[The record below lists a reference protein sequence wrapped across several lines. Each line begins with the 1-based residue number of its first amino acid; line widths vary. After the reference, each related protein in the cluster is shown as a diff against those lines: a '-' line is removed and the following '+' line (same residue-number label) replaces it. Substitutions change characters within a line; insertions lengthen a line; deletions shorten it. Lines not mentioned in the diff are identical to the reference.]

1 MSEQHRSGPP
11 LGRII
16 GALTVAAALCGT
28 LSGTASAG
36 TGQSS
41 GLRDVSYRG
50 HHFAV
55 PSDWKVVDLTAA
67 PSTCVHFDQH
77 ALYLGTPGARQDC
90 PAHFQGGR
98 TEALLVEPDE
108 TGVQGATENTTAQ
121 EISAGTDGLR
131 VTATYDTDRALVRTV
146 LEKAGFPASAPARL
160 HTSAPEAVSP
170 TATAAA
176 ALPGGLTTF
185 TGKGF
190 DTCAAP
196 DSATMN
202 TWRANSPY
210 GAVGIYIGGP
220 SRVCPQPNLS
230 ASWVQQ
236 QAGAGWRFMP
246 IYAGL
251 QATRITA
258 PASQG
263 AAAADDAVAK
273 AAALG
278 FGPGSVLYEDM
289 EYSTVNPAGVLGY
302 LSAWTA
308 ELHAKGYKS
317 GVYGSSDAV
326 ITDLAR
332 NIGGGYNLPDVIF
345 SARWNGAAD
354 TNEPNVPNGAWA
366 NHQRVHQYAGDVTE
380 KWGGVS
386 ISIDRDY
393 LDVVAEGQPAAGSP
407 STVGVYRASDQTF
420 YMADGSGSSVVGVS
434 TFGNPGDVPLTAH
447 WSSTGKD
454 TVGVYRPSDQTFFLT
469 SDNLNLYL
477 QASFGVAGDVPLV
490 GDWDNT
496 GRPSIGVYRP
506 SDQTFYLSSDN
517 LTVKYA
523 VKFGNPGWVPIVGN
537 WGGTGKDTIGAYDP
551 DTQTF
556 YLSNSNTSGSAD
568 HVVKFGSPGDRPIKG
583 DWDGSGRDKIGV
595 YRPGTQEFF
604 GAGYDTDQ
612 VIYGAK
618 FGNPDDIPITGH
630 WK

>member
-1 MSEQHRSGPP
+1 MPFIRTATRSTSILLAAGLSVVAFGVGPVHAQP
-11 LGRII
+11 G
-16 GALTVAAALCGT
+16 GNGDPA
-28 LSGTASAG
+28 
-36 TGQSS
+36 
-41 GLRDVSYRG
+41 
-50 HHFAV
+50 
-55 PSDWKVVDLTAA
+55 PSVGVVDNDKGGAGQGPSITPMTAA
-67 PSTCVHFDQH
+67 PKMTRAEVIARAESWVGQNLKYTKTGETYQGYRKDCSGY
-77 ALYLGTPGARQDC
+77 ASMAWKLATPGMDTTSFVPSGVASWLGSKEELKAGDAMLNDAAGYSGHIVIFDRWTDSTHTKYDGYEFTSSGVWHRPIPYPYFPGYGTFKPARNNS
-90 PAHFQGGR
+90 
-98 TEALLVEPDE
+98 V
-108 TGVQGATENTTAQ
+108 V
-121 EISAGTDGLR
+121 DG
-131 VTATYDTDRALVRTV
+131 VTAA
-146 LEKAGFPASAPARL
+146 
-160 HTSAPEAVSP
+160 
-170 TATAAA
+170 
-176 ALPGGLTTF
+176 
-185 TGKGF
+185 
-190 DTCAAP
+190 
-196 DSATMN
+196 
-202 TWRANSPY
+202 
-210 GAVGIYIGGP
+210 
-220 SRVCPQPNLS
+220 
-230 ASWVQQ
+230 
-236 QAGAGWRFMP
+236 
-246 IYAGL
+246 
-251 QATRITA
+251 
-258 PASQG
+258 
-263 AAAADDAVAK
+263 
-273 AAALG
+273 
-278 FGPGSVLYEDM
+278 
-289 EYSTVNPAGVLGY
+289 
-302 LSAWTA
+302 
-308 ELHAKGYKS
+308 
-317 GVYGSSDAV
+317 
-326 ITDLAR
+326 
-332 NIGGGYNLPDVIF
+332 
-345 SARWNGAAD
+345 
-354 TNEPNVPNGAWA
+354 
-366 NHQRVHQYAGDVTE
+366 
-380 KWGGVS
+380 
-386 ISIDRDY
+386 
-393 LDVVAEGQPAAGSP
+393 P

-630 WK
+630 WR